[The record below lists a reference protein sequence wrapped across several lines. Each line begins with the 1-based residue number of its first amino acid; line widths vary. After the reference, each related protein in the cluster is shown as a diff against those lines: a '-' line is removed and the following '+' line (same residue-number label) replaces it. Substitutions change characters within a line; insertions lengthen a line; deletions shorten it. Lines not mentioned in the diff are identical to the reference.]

1 MSRPNQTKPEIEQ
14 AIEFH
19 LRLDKKLG
27 NTNRDSWPL
36 SLREIYEKRGSDID
50 GNDKE
55 TKVQVDRPGREHIQ
69 PPGSSNKGV
78 KKGWFD

>member
-1 MSRPNQTKPEIEQ
+1 MQRLNRTKAEMEQ

-27 NTNRDSWPL
+27 KTDKKSWPPWL
-36 SLREIYEKRGSDID
+36 LEIYKKRGGDRD
-50 GNDKE
+50 GNNKE
-55 TKVQVDRPGREHIQ
+55 TEVQIDRTGREHIQ
-69 PPGSSNKGV
+69 PPGPSNKGT